1 MSSGMFHELKKG
13 KYFEEIISLKS
24 LKAVKYFKEIK
35 VLKSLQV
42 KTKTYLEPI
51 TNLEM
56 LAKKL

>member
-1 MSSGMFHELKKG
+1 MFHELKEG